1 MNLDGIIRQPSWY
14 KNAGCL
20 NYDPDWWFYGEFRSK
35 QDFEYDVDKVRVAL
49 SICDSCPVK
58 NECLKTGMEKK
69 NMITGSIWGGLL
81 YSERL
86 FLKGKV
92 PKRKRAIEAVFRKR
106 VRAKIAKAS

>member
-1 MNLDGIIRQPSWY
+1 
-14 KNAGCL
+14 
-20 NYDPDWWFYGEFRSK
+20 
-35 QDFEYDVDKVRVAL
+35 
-49 SICDSCPVK
+49 
-58 NECLKTGMEKK
+58 MEKE

>member
-1 MNLDGIIRQPSWY
+1 MNLDGIIRQPTWY

-20 NYDPDWWFYGEFRSK
+20 NNDPDWWSYGEVRTRE
-35 QDFEYDVDKVRVAL
+35 DFEYEVDKVRVAL
-49 SICDSCPVK
+49 LICDSCPVK
-58 NECLKTGMEKK
+58 NECLKTGMEKE

-86 FLKGKV
+86 FLKGNV
-92 PKRKRAIEAVFRKR
+92 PKKKLALEAVFRKR